1 MHLISRGVLALSL
14 LGNVEAEVL
23 QQDDG
28 SGGGVSAGGFHLRT
42 HTVLQEGDIPAESQ
56 RTGEDACTVISYSL
70 DRIKSVR
77 SDTDGDN
84 PEIIIPRNT
93 DMIEYFHIKAVI

>member
-56 RTGEDACTVISYSL
+56 RTGEDA
-70 DRIKSVR
+70 R
-77 SDTDGDN
+77 SDFLQSRQN
-84 PEIIIPRNT
+84 KVSEKR
-93 DMIEYFHIKAVI
+93 H